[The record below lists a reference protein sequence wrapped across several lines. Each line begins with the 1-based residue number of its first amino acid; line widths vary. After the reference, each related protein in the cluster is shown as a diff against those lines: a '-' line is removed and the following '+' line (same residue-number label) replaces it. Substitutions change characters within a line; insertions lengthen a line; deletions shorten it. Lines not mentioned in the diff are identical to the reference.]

1 MNLWYRSRVRRD
13 LRGVSLNR
21 WSLKET
27 FKIWFLIQLCLLSVF
42 KSKFPFELIIL
53 NGNWR
58 QSLLTLLGG
67 RIPLS
72 DIFQM
77 VFDLLVFGDIE
88 FLEGFLSFPLGRFYT
103 KDILKDQLLLLLLK
117 LYNSYNIP
125 TFLLF
130 PTLQIA
136 LLFKK
141 IIVFF

>member
-1 MNLWYRSRVRRD
+1 
-13 LRGVSLNR
+13 
-21 WSLKET
+21 
-27 FKIWFLIQLCLLSVF
+27 
-42 KSKFPFELIIL
+42 
-53 NGNWR
+53 
-58 QSLLTLLGG
+58 
-67 RIPLS
+67 
-72 DIFQM
+72 M